1 MNTFTNPNDPANVQI
16 IAAIKNWTIERLA
29 QQNKAPVNV
38 ENIAV
43 HEIKC
48 AEPGCLF
55 FETQIRIETE
65 DQPQHFIIAKPL
77 VYIRKPDVAGMKPAP
92 SSTTLHSHLK

>member
-1 MNTFTNPNDPANVQI
+1 MNTFTNPNDPANIQI
-16 IAAIKNWTIERLA
+16 VAAIKNWTIEWRA
-29 QQNKAPVNV
+29 RHGQPAINA

-77 VYIRKPDVAGMKPAP
+77 VYIRKPDIAGMKPAP
-92 SSTTLHSHLK
+92 ANLTAHSHFK